1 MNTLTLIKSK
11 SKKTAL
17 HDVRF
22 LTLPIVVLSM
32 ISVVSKAKSLT
43 GPTAIV
49 VAPILSDRHANTNYC
64 RTNVPWLCTFIGLL
78 YGEILLLHKLS

>member
-1 MNTLTLIKSK
+1 MNTLTLIKK
-11 SKKTAL
+11 QIEKQL
-17 HDVRF
+17 LCMMPRF

-64 RTNVPWLCTFIGLL
+64 RTNVPWLCSIHWITLR
-78 YGEILLLHKLS
+78 